1 MFQYELPRYLP
12 TADELPCSDDTP
24 VDNELQELI
33 PGLLKS
39 ILQILWV
46 DRMDWF
52 FGIDMG
58 IYYHPEQPPIVPDG
72 FLSLG
77 VERFYDEELRPSY
90 VLWEEQ
96 VVPSFVLEVVSGTP
110 GREYT
115 SKLDEYARMG
125 VLYYVIYNSKRRR
138 KPKLEIHKLVNDK
151 YELQDSNPFW
161 MPEIGLGIGYER
173 GDYGGLTRDW
183 LYWYNEHNRRYPT
196 PAEQIR
202 QAQAQVVQERAQVV
216 QVQAQVTQE
225 RAQVLQAQAQLAQER
240 AQVLQAQAQVAQER
254 DRVLQAQVQ
263 VAQERDRSNKL
274 AAKLRELG
282 IDPDNI

>member
-1 MFQYELPRYLP
+1 MSFGIVAMFQSELPRYLP

-33 PGLLKS
+33 PTLLKS
-39 ILQILWV
+39 ILQILWA

-58 IYYHPEQPPIVPDG
+58 VYYHPEQPAIVPDG

-96 VVPSFVLEVVSGTP
+96 VVPSFVLEVVSVTP

-115 SKLDEYARMG
+115 SKLDDYARMG

-138 KPKLEIHKLVNDK
+138 KPKLEIHKLVNGK
-151 YELQDSNPFW
+151 YELQDTNPFW

-173 GDYGGLTRDW
+173 GDHCGLTRDW
-183 LYWYNEHNRRYPT
+183 LYWYAEDNQRYPT
-196 PAEQIR
+196 PAEQIK
-202 QAQAQVVQERAQVV
+202 QVQLQVVQERS
-216 QVQAQVTQE
+216 
-225 RAQVLQAQAQLAQER
+225 QLAQER
-240 AQVLQAQAQVAQER
+240 M
-254 DRVLQAQVQ
+254 
-263 VAQERDRSNKL
+263 RSNKL
-274 AAKLRELG
+274 AAKLRLLG
-282 IDPDNI
+282 IDPDE

>member
-1 MFQYELPRYLP
+1 MFQSELSRYLP

-39 ILQILWV
+39 ILMLLWA

-52 FGIDMG
+52 FGIDMA
-58 IYYHPEQPPIVPDG
+58 IYHHPEQPAIVPDA

-90 VLWEEQ
+90 VIWEEQ
-96 VVPSFVLEVVSGTP
+96 VVPSFVLEVVSITP

-115 SKLDEYARMG
+115 SKLDEYAKMG

-138 KPKLEIHKLVNDK
+138 KPKLEIHKLVNGR
-151 YELQDSNPFW
+151 YQLQDGNPFW

-173 GDYGGLTRDW
+173 GDYGSLMRDW
-183 LYWYNEHNRRYPT
+183 LYWYTEDGRRYPT
-196 PAEQIR
+196 PAEQIKQGQTQLI
-202 QAQAQVVQERAQVV
+202 QAQIQIIQAQTEAEQERQ
-216 QVQAQVTQE
+216 
-225 RAQVLQAQAQLAQER
+225 
-240 AQVLQAQAQVAQER
+240 
-254 DRVLQAQVQ
+254 
-263 VAQERDRSNKL
+263 RSAKL
-274 AAKLRELG
+274 AAKLRALG
-282 IDPDNI
+282 IDPDKI

>member
-1 MFQYELPRYLP
+1 MSFGIVAMFQSELPRYLP

-24 VDNELQELI
+24 VGNELQELI
-33 PGLLKS
+33 PTLLKS
-39 ILQILWV
+39 ILQILWA

-58 IYYHPEQPPIVPDG
+58 VYYHPEQPPIVPDG

-96 VVPSFVLEVVSGTP
+96 VVPSFVLEVVSVTP

-115 SKLDEYARMG
+115 SKLDDYAKMG
-125 VLYYVIYNSKRRR
+125 VLYSVIYNSKRRR
-138 KPKLEIHKLVNDK
+138 KPKLEIHKLVNGH

-173 GDYGGLTRDW
+173 GDHCGLTREW
-183 LYWYNEHNRRYPT
+183 MYWYTENNERYPT
-196 PAEQIR
+196 PQEQIKQGQIQIDR
-202 QAQAQVVQERAQVV
+202 ERI
-216 QVQAQVTQE
+216 
-225 RAQVLQAQAQLAQER
+225 
-240 AQVLQAQAQVAQER
+240 
-254 DRVLQAQVQ
+254 
-263 VAQERDRSNKL
+263 RSNKL
-274 AAKLRELG
+274 AAKLRLLG
-282 IDPDNI
+282 IDPDE

>member
-1 MFQYELPRYLP
+1 MSFGIVAMFQSELPRYLP

-33 PGLLKS
+33 PSLLKS
-39 ILQILWV
+39 ILQILWA

-58 IYYHPEQPPIVPDG
+58 VYYHPEQPPIVPDG

-96 VVPSFVLEVVSGTP
+96 VVPSFVLEVVSVTP

-115 SKLDEYARMG
+115 SKLDDYARMG

-138 KPKLEIHKLVNDK
+138 KPKLEIHKLVNGK
-151 YELQDSNPFW
+151 YELQDTHPFW

-173 GDYGGLTRDW
+173 GDHCGLTRDW
-183 LYWYNEHNRRYPT
+183 LYWYDEDNQRYPT
-196 PAEQIR
+196 PAEQIKQFQL
-202 QAQAQVVQERAQVV
+202 QAVQERS
-216 QVQAQVTQE
+216 
-225 RAQVLQAQAQLAQER
+225 QLAQER
-240 AQVLQAQAQVAQER
+240 M
-254 DRVLQAQVQ
+254 
-263 VAQERDRSNKL
+263 RSNKL
-274 AAKLRELG
+274 AAKLRLLG
-282 IDPDNI
+282 IDPDE